1 MKTKTRSKSN
11 VKRQQILGA
20 ATSLFTEQG
29 YASTSM
35 DLIARHADVSK
46 QTVYSH
52 FGSKTE
58 LFAAAIEQKCDSYRM
73 VDFSVDDLS
82 DPKAALMILAQR
94 FLCMLTSKEACA
106 VHKICA
112 YEAKSYPLL
121 SELFYQAG
129 PEKVTT
135 EVAELMSILAQR
147 NILHI
152 TNPRFAALQFLNMM
166 KGEVWMRVEFNTEYQ
181 LSKAEVDTYLLASV
195 ELFMRGY
202 AYKDVGKE
210 REQDAVALPTRM

>member
-1 MKTKTRSKSN
+1 MNSKTRNKSTA
-11 VKRQQILGA
+11 KRQQILAA
-20 ATSLFTEQG
+20 ATQLFTEQG

-52 FGSKTE
+52 FGSKDE
-58 LFAAAIEQKCDSYRM
+58 LFAAAIEDRCDSYQM
-73 VDFSVDDLS
+73 LDFSLDDLS
-82 DPKAALMILAQR
+82 NPKEKLLTLAQR

-112 YEAKSYPLL
+112 YESKSYPLL

-129 PEKVTT
+129 PEKVTND
-135 EVAELMSILAQR
+135 VAELMTALDKHQILK
-147 NILHI
+147 IPDPH
-152 TNPRFAALQFLNMM
+152 FAALQFLNMM
-166 KGEVWMRVEFNTEYQ
+166 KGEAWMRVEFNTQHQ
-181 LSKAEVDTYLLASV
+181 LSQEEIDAYLRSSV

-202 AYKDVGKE
+202 A
-210 REQDAVALPTRM
+210 P

>member
-1 MKTKTRSKSN
+1 MMKSKTRSKSST
-11 VKRQQILGA
+11 KRQQILQA
-20 ATSLFTEQG
+20 ATQLFTEQG

-52 FGSKTE
+52 FGSKDE
-58 LFAAAIEQKCDSYRM
+58 LFAAAIEDRCDSYQM
-73 VDFSVDDLS
+73 LNFSLDDLS
-82 DPKAALMILAQR
+82 NPKATLLTLAQR

-129 PEKVTT
+129 PEKVTND
-135 EVAELMSILAQR
+135 VAELMAILNER
-147 NILHI
+147 KILTI
-152 TNPRFAALQFLNMM
+152 ENPRFAALQFLNMM
-166 KGEVWMRVEFNTEYQ
+166 KGEVWMRVEFNTKHQ
-181 LSKAEVDTYLLASV
+181 LSEEEINAYLLSSV

-202 AYKDVGKE
+202 A
-210 REQDAVALPTRM
+210 P

>member
-1 MKTKTRSKSN
+1 MMKSKTRSKSST
-11 VKRQQILGA
+11 KRQQILQA
-20 ATSLFTEQG
+20 ATQLFTEQG

-52 FGSKTE
+52 FGSKDE
-58 LFAAAIEQKCDSYRM
+58 LFAAAIEDRCDSYQM
-73 VDFSVDDLS
+73 LDFSLDDLS
-82 DPKAALMILAQR
+82 NPKETLLTLAQR

-129 PEKVTT
+129 PEKVTSD
-135 EVAELMSILAQR
+135 VAELMATLNERKIL
-147 NILHI
+147 NIE
-152 TNPRFAALQFLNMM
+152 NPRFAALQFLNMM
-166 KGEVWMRVEFNTEYQ
+166 KGEVWMRVEFNTKHQ
-181 LSKAEVDTYLLASV
+181 LSEEEINAYLLSSV

-202 AYKDVGKE
+202 AS
-210 REQDAVALPTRM
+210 

>member
-1 MKTKTRSKSN
+1 MNSKTRNKSTA
-11 VKRQQILGA
+11 KRQQILAA
-20 ATSLFTEQG
+20 ATQLFTEQG

-52 FGSKTE
+52 FGSKDE
-58 LFAAAIEQKCDSYRM
+58 LFAAAIEDRCDSYQM
-73 VDFSVDDLS
+73 LDFSLDDLS
-82 DPKAALMILAQR
+82 NPKEKLLTLAQR

-112 YEAKSYPLL
+112 YESKSYPLL

-129 PEKVTT
+129 PEKVTND
-135 EVAELMSILAQR
+135 VAELMTALDKHQILK
-147 NILHI
+147 IPDPH
-152 TNPRFAALQFLNMM
+152 FAALQFLNMM
-166 KGEVWMRVEFNTEYQ
+166 KGEAWMRVEFNTQHQ
-181 LSKAEVDTYLLASV
+181 LNQEEIDAYLRSSV

-202 AYKDVGKE
+202 A
-210 REQDAVALPTRM
+210 P